1 MSGISPEIWSRLAN
15 ERVHGETLWA
25 RRAAPDI
32 TDRVVAALDAEG
44 QRHLLVPLES
54 GDTDMQDTQSR
65 GLGVVTREL
74 AMPGQEVG
82 RYLDI
87 TCLDAAGHDAFDLIG
102 GELAGRL
109 AESRETAPD
118 VVLRVI
124 SKWRRFW
131 GQLPRQ
137 MLSREEQC
145 GLFAELW
152 FLSAWLVPRF
162 GEVEAVLRWRGP
174 TGARH
179 DFEWVGRSV
188 EVKATTSTRGRLHR
202 INGLDQLA
210 PPEIGDLFLFSL
222 RLHDEAGATNSLP
235 VLVAACRTQFERE
248 TDTLSRFETV
258 LVQAGY
264 LSAHEDEYAKLRLRI
279 VEQGLFAVRD
289 DFPRLTVAQ
298 FSDGVPAGI
307 ERVEYE
313 INLGGFIHL
322 CIAQQPSEAN
332 GL

>member
-1 MSGISPEIWSRLAN
+1 MSRLSKEVWSRLTN
-15 ERVHGETLWA
+15 ERVQGETLWA

-32 TDRVVAALDAEG
+32 TDRILAALDAEG

-54 GDTDMQDTQSR
+54 GDTDIKDTQSR

-74 AMPGQEVG
+74 VIPGHGAG

-87 TCLDAAGHDAFDLIG
+87 TCFDAAGHDAFDLIG
-102 GELAGRL
+102 GELTERL
-109 AESRETAPD
+109 AAERETASKI
-118 VVLRVI
+118 VVGVI

-152 FLSAWLVPRF
+152 FLNSWMAPRF
-162 GEVEAVLRWRGP
+162 GEVEALLRWRGP

-188 EVKATTSTRGRLHR
+188 EVKATTSTRGHLHR
-202 INGLDQLA
+202 INGLDQMA
-210 PPEIGDLFLFSL
+210 PPENGDLFLFSL
-222 RLHDEAGATNSLP
+222 QLREEAGAANSLP
-235 VLVAACRTQFERE
+235 ALVAVCRTRFERD
-248 TDTLSRFETV
+248 TDILSRFEAILAQT
-258 LVQAGY
+258 GY
-264 LSAHEDEYAKLRLRI
+264 SPAHEDEYAKLRLRI
-279 VEQGLFAVRD
+279 VKQGLFAVRG
-289 DFPRLTVAQ
+289 DFPRLTSTQ
-298 FSDGVPAGI
+298 FSGGVPAGV

-313 INLGGFIHL
+313 INLGGFMYL
-322 CIAQQPSEAN
+322 CVARQPHEAA